1 MTAKAG
7 SRQAQSLNAQELQDF
22 CQIGLKLVSSGSSET
37 RHQVLTTLATDE
49 GLARVR
55 EVVEIDLCRF
65 DHEVAMENFER
76 IILSLLQ
83 TIAHREVLSSL
94 VLETSRGTIYNVIFG
109 IEGRRAV
116 SFLRGILL
124 LLKEA
129 ASRRASGDQVLVQSL
144 SSVLTVF
151 AQVIECNQMAYI
163 VPDFQDFLYEFEL
176 LLDSSIGPIRSLVAQ
191 QANHQLLR
199 IRKRLEKGATIDLL
213 VDRKNDAPVLNSGFE
228 VTTEGPGDLCSDG
241 SRHDND
247 HEDICRIQIMP
258 TVAEIRSNRSEYL
271 PVTDPTKFHV
281 TGMKGLLDRQFRL
294 LREDTIG
301 QLRDCV
307 RCVLE
312 EFSSP
317 SYKPRAEKRTQHG
330 TRYLV
335 YQSVVLSDVVFEAK
349 QNIGLQ
355 VIAEFD
361 QPFTVRSMKS
371 KVERQ
376 RWWSETKQLQVGS
389 LLCLVDSAG
398 RSLFLSVSR
407 RDAISD
413 ISPST
418 TIDHNLSLHIGDQNN
433 TLNPMATADS
443 AIPEKRDL
451 WNDQFRCAIM
461 LQLVDLDT
469 YGIGEIVGRSQ
480 SETHVKQVLVEFPG
494 VLLPSFRPTLEAL
507 KEMSRDLDIPFASLL
522 ATQDE
527 LVAGTIHSISPP
539 AYAFQPG
546 FSFDLG
552 SITGNIP
559 MFLDPLKPFDIAHLV
574 RHSTLDEAQCEALV
588 NALRRE
594 FAVIQGPPGTGK
606 SYVAVQLVRILLK
619 QREET
624 EIGPIIC
631 VYVTDLLLVWVQL
644 TLNHRCYT
652 NHALDGC
659 LEHILAQGTDK
670 IIRLGAGSKST
681 ILEPFNLRNIAMNT
695 EDTKTGRHSAWQAL
709 TKVKESSK
717 EVVSLLQNLK
727 QSGSPRMVK
736 GYLEGAYPYYLQQ
749 FLDTTDEEGFTFVRN
764 ERKDPLESWLAGGPN
779 GSLIARTRPSHALN
793 PCNLFDLG
801 REERNILYS
810 SWTKTIRESLTSELN
825 VAIEANLEAK
835 KRLRQC
841 RSDLDLRCLEKSH
854 IIGLTTS
861 GLARHIDLLRRLN
874 PKVLI
879 CEEAG
884 EILEAHTL
892 TAFLPTIEHAI
903 LIGDHE
909 QLRPQVQNY
918 DLSIEN
924 PRGQKYSLDVSLF
937 ERLVRQ
943 SGSKVTIPHSSLR
956 IQRRMDPSI
965 SKLIKDTIYPRLEDH
980 EAVAT
985 YPPVVGM
992 RKRLFWLDH
1001 RIAEARC
1008 DTNQSLSTSHWN
1020 DWEIDMI
1027 AALVTHLVRQGVYK
1041 SEEIAVLTPYVRQL
1055 QRIRNVLKSTFDIV
1069 LDDRDEKELE
1079 IQEMVTADPKTDEI
1093 TGTVINRD
1101 VGPKIQK
1108 ITISQRLR
1116 IATVDNFQGEEAKV
1130 VLVSLVRSNEQ
1141 RSCGFLRTTNRI
1153 NVLLSRAKH
1162 GMYIIGNSET
1172 YSRIEMW
1179 AKVIEMLRG
1188 GQNLGPQLGLCC
1200 PRHPDTSIE
1209 VSVPDDF
1216 VALSPEGGCALQC
1229 GLRLRCGHVCSYKC
1243 HSDSRHE
1250 ASICQEPC
1258 PRRRS
1263 TCEHIC
1269 PLVCGEEC
1277 RQVCHFDVGKVQL
1290 PCGHTKARTKC
1301 YQAQKKDLITC
1312 HTMVEKLIP
1321 TCGHTVSIQCHEI
1334 ISDDFQCL
1342 ALCTVLLPCGH
1353 SCQKKC
1359 SSCRVTD
1366 PDGTITLQHGACITR
1381 CFRPYTACK
1390 HTCEA
1395 VCHENSL
1402 CPDCS
1407 QKCQVACCHSRCA
1420 KVCQEPCAP
1429 CAELCSA
1436 GCEHRG
1442 QCQLPCAVPCNNLP
1456 CNERCGLLLT
1466 CGHRCPSICGE
1477 NCPDPIF
1484 CQKCAPEKVLHALVD
1499 FVECRTYAEIDL
1511 NKDPIIIPTC
1521 GHIVTRSSLDGHM
1534 AMSTFYEMDAAGI
1547 IRQLAGT
1554 SNPFS
1559 VEDVKACPTC
1569 RAPLRDIHRYG
1580 RIVKRGLIDEATK
1593 RFIVWANSKFV
1604 PLEAELHDSEMA
1616 LSSTKVLLSPKT
1628 NLVSK
1633 QRPPASG
1640 PWNVELSKSR
1650 TAQIEQIT
1658 ELPGLSGRY
1667 DRVLQVRSRI
1677 RKFSRQVSELE
1688 QPFGKVYQM
1697 VEDVRRTT
1705 GQVVEFPA
1713 EGNVLRVRERL
1724 LTFALLYRCDLNI
1737 LSDFVKVYQDLRRT
1751 SSSHYS
1757 WTRGSLTMDLKTNR
1771 RECLDLADDA
1781 QVQDQPMQEIEARVY
1796 FARMVTLERAL
1807 VATAL
1812 EGIQDL
1818 VQQAR
1823 TQLEIAQRLCSRSP
1837 NTKTMLVEVETVL
1850 RELRDSTFYTTVSN
1864 DEKRAVYKAMAID
1877 FRGTGHWYYC
1887 RNGHLV
1893 GRLGSLDH

>member
-1 MTAKAG
+1 MGGSSPHPSRPEDFTLRKWRRMTAKAG

-631 VYVTDLLLVWVQL
+631 V
-644 TLNHRCYT
+644 CYT

-1216 VALSPEGGCALQC
+1216 VALSPEGGCALQSAKWLAAIL
-1229 GLRLRCGHVCSYKC
+1229 GVLRSVKSLVPLAQNYAQPDVSI
-1243 HSDSRHE
+1243 E
-1250 ASICQEPC
+1250 ASANYHVQFRAIIY
-1258 PRRRS
+1258 RVTRGVGYYS
-1263 TCEHIC
+1263 
-1269 PLVCGEEC
+1269 LVAI
-1277 RQVCHFDVGKVQL
+1277 D
-1290 PCGHTKARTKC
+1290 
-1301 YQAQKKDLITC
+1301 
-1312 HTMVEKLIP
+1312 
-1321 TCGHTVSIQCHEI
+1321 
-1334 ISDDFQCL
+1334 
-1342 ALCTVLLPCGH
+1342 VLLY
-1353 SCQKKC
+1353 
-1359 SSCRVTD
+1359 V
-1366 PDGTITLQHGACITR
+1366 
-1381 CFRPYTACK
+1381 
-1390 HTCEA
+1390 
-1395 VCHENSL
+1395 
-1402 CPDCS
+1402 
-1407 QKCQVACCHSRCA
+1407 
-1420 KVCQEPCAP
+1420 
-1429 CAELCSA
+1429 
-1436 GCEHRG
+1436 
-1442 QCQLPCAVPCNNLP
+1442 
-1456 CNERCGLLLT
+1456 
-1466 CGHRCPSICGE
+1466 
-1477 NCPDPIF
+1477 
-1484 CQKCAPEKVLHALVD
+1484 VLHALVD

-1713 EGNVLRVRERL
+1713 EGNVLRVH
-1724 LTFALLYRCDLNI
+1724 
-1737 LSDFVKVYQDLRRT
+1737 FVKVYQDLRRT

-1887 RNGHLV
+1887 RNGHLFTV
-1893 GRLGSLDH
+1893 GECGLPMQTSVCPQCGAAVGGENHRPVEGMTSAGELDREFGQMAMSD